1 MSDRPLTQ
9 GRLASSVQLKLMFP
23 VQLNVPGLGIT
34 LEWGTGQ
41 VLGSISKITREQ
53 SREVYR
59 RYMLGTYAHEP
70 LDVIP
75 GKITTSLKLEKVV
88 LYAEYMMQYTLPPAQ
103 SNLINSVATL
113 TAQSSSTPEN
123 KVIYLSDGDLLGAL
137 GFVSGNLFY
146 QQQPFALQEIISAP
160 EGSGAQ
166 PTTTTYMDCWLTSNP
181 IEYDIM
187 DSSKQLTIQSC
198 DVACGQIRTSIPF
211 DKAVIPLARR
221 LLTTSINFLSNKL
234 K

>member
-1 MSDRPLTQ
+1 MADRPLTQ

-23 VQLNVPGLGIT
+23 VQLTVPGIGVT
-34 LEWGTGQ
+34 LEWGPGQ
-41 VLGSISKITREQ
+41 VLGSISKINREQTREMH
-53 SREVYR
+53 R

-70 LDVIP
+70 LDLIP
-75 GKITTSLKLEKVV
+75 GKLTTSLKLEKVV
-88 LYAEYMMQYTLPPAQ
+88 LYAEYMMQYTLPAAQ
-103 SNLINSVATL
+103 SQLINPAVFSAITG
-113 TAQSSSTPEN
+113 AGSTPQN
-123 KVIYLSDGDLLGAL
+123 KIVYLSDGDLLGAL

-146 QQQPFALQEIISAP
+146 QQQPFSIQEIISAP
-160 EGSGAQ
+160 PGSGAQ
-166 PTTTTYMDCWLTSNP
+166 PTMTTYMDCWLTSNP

-187 DSSKQLTIQSC
+187 DTSKQLTIQSC

-221 LLTTSINFLSNKL
+221 LLTSAVNFLAK